1 MQQQK
6 SPGGKPATYA
16 ITVVTSS
23 GSETIEA
30 QGDQNVRSAIQR
42 AFAKLGITKP
52 ADQFTIKDEAGA
64 TIDLNRKIEDVCP
77 THTCKLFADP
87 TKADQG

>member
-1 MQQQK
+1 MQQQQN
-6 SPGGKPATYA
+6 PGGKPATYA

-23 GSETIEA
+23 GSETIDA
-30 QGDQNVRSAIQR
+30 QGEQTVRSVIQR

-52 ADQFTIKDEAGA
+52 ADQFTIKDESGA
-64 TIDLNRKIEDVCP
+64 TVDLNKKVNEVC
-77 THTCKLFADP
+77 HSDTCKLFADP